1 MRRIGQLWWY
11 NVVSSKSKFEQSD
24 RHAPLRVTP
33 FMSTDTDT
41 PLRLIKGGLSDDSS
55 GAAQQQAQHGDEE
68 AFSVRDRDQVAM
80 PRLLR
85 LRQEA
90 GVADTGGVAAGAP
103 DQAGSDVAQSSSQES
118 TDETSSA
125 PRQREFPFALVQGE
139 PVTHIPD
146 DLYIPPAA
154 LEVFLE
160 AFEGPL
166 DLLLYLIKR
175 QNLDILEIDV
185 AELTEQ
191 YMQYVRLMDSMQFEL
206 AAEYLVMAAMLAEI
220 KSRMLLP
227 RSQDIDEDDE
237 DPRAQLIRRLQEYE
251 RYKKVAEDI
260 NEMPREERDIF
271 VVDVK
276 PPADDRPRPEPDV
289 DLKELLVALG
299 DVLHRA
305 DMFESHAVSLEP
317 LSTRER
323 MGNILDLLSSS
334 KTNSRANSQSDS
346 SGDNFVPFLAFF
358 KPEEGRG
365 GVVVTFLAIMELI
378 KESMIE
384 IVQSEP
390 FAPIHVRARISE
402 ATDAASEESLAE
414 EAEETES

>member
-1 MRRIGQLWWY
+1 MTA
-11 NVVSSKSKFEQSD
+11 ESD
-24 RHAPLRVTP
+24 T
-33 FMSTDTDT
+33 S
-41 PLRLIKGGLSDDSS
+41 LRLIQGGLEAPESADASTDGSTALQRSADDKAESGSS
-55 GAAQQQAQHGDEE
+55 VATAEEE
-68 AFSVRDRDQVAM
+68 AFSVRDRDQVAV
-80 PRLLR
+80 PRLIA
-85 LRQEA
+85 LRQ
-90 GVADTGGVAAGAP
+90 VAQNAQSTAADASADAADSPIDDAEREPGNIASASTAQGDAVGDE
-103 DQAGSDVAQSSSQES
+103 DQATPAQH
-118 TDETSSA
+118 
-125 PRQREFPFALVQGE
+125 EFPFALIQGE
-139 PVTHIPD
+139 PVTEIPD

-175 QNLDILEIDV
+175 QNLDIMEIDV

-220 KSRMLLP
+220 KSRLLLP
-227 RSQDIDEDDE
+227 RSQDIAEDDD

-251 RYKKVAEDI
+251 RFKKAAEDI
-260 NEMPREERDIF
+260 QEMPREERDIF

-276 PPADDRPRPEPDV
+276 PPPDDRPRPEPDV
-289 DLKELLVALG
+289 SLKELLVALG

-305 DMFESHAVSLEP
+305 DMFESHSVSFEP

-323 MGNILDLLSSS
+323 MGNILDLLSAS
-334 KTNSRANSQSDS
+334 TTTD
-346 SGDNFVPFLAFF
+346 FVPFAAFF

-378 KESMIE
+378 KESLIE
-384 IVQSEP
+384 IVQSET
-390 FAPIHVRARISE
+390 FAPIHVRARS
-402 ATDAASEESLAE
+402 AE
-414 EAEETES
+414 PAEVN

>member
-1 MRRIGQLWWY
+1 
-11 NVVSSKSKFEQSD
+11 
-24 RHAPLRVTP
+24 
-33 FMSTDTDT
+33 MS
-41 PLRLIKGGLSDDSS
+41 IQGGLSEASDVTEI
-55 GAAQQQAQHGDEE
+55 QHEEE
-68 AFSVRDRDQVAM
+68 ALTFRSNEQVTLPRLITLRQEREQEREKQTASTDQVAQAD
-80 PRLLR
+80 PAAPQH
-85 LRQEA
+85 QE
-90 GVADTGGVAAGAP
+90 
-103 DQAGSDVAQSSSQES
+103 
-118 TDETSSA
+118 
-125 PRQREFPFALVQGE
+125 EFPFALVQGE
-139 PVTHIPD
+139 PLTEIPS

-175 QNLDILEIDV
+175 QNIDILEIDV
-185 AELTEQ
+185 AQLTEQ

-206 AAEYLVMAAMLAEI
+206 AAEYLVMAATLTEI

-227 RSQDIDEDDE
+227 RSQDIDEDDD

-251 RYKKVAEDI
+251 RYKQAAEDI

-271 VVDVK
+271 VADVT

-289 DLKELLVALG
+289 NLKELLVALG

-305 DMFESHAVSLEP
+305 DMFESHHISLEP

-323 MGNILDLLSSS
+323 MGAILDLLGSI
-334 KTNSRANSQSDS
+334 NSDS
-346 SGDNFVPFLAFF
+346 TSSDNADNENFFSFDTFF

-378 KESMIE
+378 KESLIE
-384 IVQSEP
+384 IVQAEP
-390 FAPIHVRARISE
+390 FAPIYVRPRSA
-402 ATDAASEESLAE
+402 
-414 EAEETES
+414 